1 MESIEVVI
9 SIILQFSGIF
19 GMYYLVRAIFMFRR
33 KKFPTPGFEED
44 RKEENKAWCRGE
56 GTVCL
61 YWGILLLLLNAYA
74 WITAYT
80 GGRLSLIVVIVF
92 LLLLCA
98 GYGGRIRN
106 NLKYRNRNSN
116 TW

>member
-44 RKEENKAWCRGE
+44 RKEEN
-56 GTVCL
+56 
-61 YWGILLLLLNAYA
+61 
-74 WITAYT
+74 
-80 GGRLSLIVVIVF
+80 
-92 LLLLCA
+92 
-98 GYGGRIRN
+98 
-106 NLKYRNRNSN
+106 
-116 TW
+116 

>member
-56 GTVCL
+56 GMVCL

-106 NLKYRNRNSN
+106 NLKYRNRKSN